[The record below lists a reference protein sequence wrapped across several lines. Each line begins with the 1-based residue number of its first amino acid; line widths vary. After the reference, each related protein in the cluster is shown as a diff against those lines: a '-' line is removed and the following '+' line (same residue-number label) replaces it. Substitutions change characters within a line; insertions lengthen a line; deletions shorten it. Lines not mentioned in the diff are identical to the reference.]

1 MNTDAYFLESSM
13 LDQDH
18 TTWSE
23 ESINLSSSEA
33 PKPMRMDNEHYS
45 SRQEQSCWILTADEM
60 TEMQARVLIS
70 LMKKTDE
77 SRRVLERKK
86 IIISSCENHEVQTP
100 MITPGGGSSGTTTS
114 TRPNNSSSRELIRTI
129 DQNRSKRRRTTKQC
143 DRLDHLHNYCLADTS
158 FDADGD
164 DLMLH
169 PLPWCCSQMLEDDT
183 SKGKDDSQH
192 HDVLKYYYHPYQHHH
207 ADHDKGTCLDDIAD
221 STGPRRN
228 SHFQEH
234 HHQNKIANK
243 EINVNGGRKGFLC
256 EENIKYYD
264 SPCSHH
270 QNQQKNHYHYS
281 TSSTT
286 TRVSFCPPPCP
297 PTSRPTSRTTTP
309 PPDTAG
315 CIPSTKISD
324 SPMLIHS
331 SLYSYCAGGGQ
342 GIELNFSS
350 SNKRMLLEMLSD
362 I

>member
-1 MNTDAYFLESSM
+1 MNTDAYFLKSSM

-18 TTWSE
+18 TT
-23 ESINLSSSEA
+23 SEA
-33 PKPMRMDNEHYS
+33 PKPMRMDNEHYF
-45 SRQEQSCWILTADEM
+45 SRQQSCWILTADEM

-100 MITPGGGSSGTTTS
+100 MITPGGGSSGTTS
-114 TRPNNSSSRELIRTI
+114 TRPNTSSSRELIRTI
-129 DQNRSKRRRTTKQC
+129 DKNRSKRRRTKQC
-143 DRLDHLHNYCLADTS
+143 DRLDHLHNYRLADTS

-183 SKGKDDSQH
+183 SKGKDDSSQH
-192 HDVLKYYYHPYQHHH
+192 HDVLKYYYHLYQHQHH

-228 SHFQEH
+228 SHFQEQL
-234 HHQNKIANK
+234 HQNKIANK
-243 EINVNGGRKGFLC
+243 EFNVNGGSKGFLC

-270 QNQQKNHYHYS
+270 QNQQKNHNHYS
-281 TSSTT
+281 TSSSTT
-286 TRVSFCPPPCP
+286 TRVSFCRPPRP
-297 PTSRPTSRTTTP
+297 PTSTRPTSRTTTP

-315 CIPSTKISD
+315 CIPSTKISY
-324 SPMLIHS
+324 SPMPIHS

-342 GIELNFSS
+342 GIELNVSS